1 MKVPATG
8 FIDTCLPPMR
18 LSLDSALTQ
27 MHGLFAALEA
37 RSLRIA
43 IVQAIARIG

>member
-1 MKVPATG
+1 MKVPVTG
-8 FIDTCLPPMR
+8 FIDTFLPPMR
-18 LSLDSALTQ
+18 LSADSESTQ
-27 MHGLFAALEA
+27 MHGLFPALEA